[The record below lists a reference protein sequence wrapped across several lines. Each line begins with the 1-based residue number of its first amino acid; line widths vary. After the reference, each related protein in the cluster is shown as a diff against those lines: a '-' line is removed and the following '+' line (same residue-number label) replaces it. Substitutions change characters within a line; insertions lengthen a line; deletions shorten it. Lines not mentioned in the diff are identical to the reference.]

1 MALRPVRSPVVMT
14 RDRATASVV
23 SRLLAGRSG
32 ERRPSSAD
40 INWIGECPGRPVR
53 SSCREEDD
61 MTSFARLR
69 AVDSR
74 AWSTATWLAPLT
86 TQVILALSLII
97 SWLLGKKFPG
107 SAALLQFLG
116 GSATVCLVCSI
127 VAIGLASSA
136 TPRAQGGALSIVGGF
151 TVVFVGGLLFG
162 FWILG
167 W

>member
-1 MALRPVRSPVVMT
+1 
-14 RDRATASVV
+14 
-23 SRLLAGRSG
+23 
-32 ERRPSSAD
+32 
-40 INWIGECPGRPVR
+40 
-53 SSCREEDD
+53 

-69 AVDSR
+69 AVDAR

-86 TQVILALSLII
+86 TQVILALTLII
-97 SWLLGKKFPG
+97 SWLIGKVFLG

-116 GSATVCLVCSI
+116 GSVAVCLVCTVTATLLGRS
-127 VAIGLASSA
+127 G

-151 TVVFVGGLLFG
+151 TVVFVGGLLYG